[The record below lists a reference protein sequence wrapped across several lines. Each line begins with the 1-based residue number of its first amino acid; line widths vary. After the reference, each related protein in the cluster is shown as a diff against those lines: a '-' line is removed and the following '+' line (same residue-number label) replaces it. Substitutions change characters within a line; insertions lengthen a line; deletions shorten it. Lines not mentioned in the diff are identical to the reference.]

1 METVRTQ
8 IKYSLFYGLALGEIL
23 LGLCMI
29 GVGVIHT
36 AYINNFA
43 TDPQIAFYAIVIY
56 YIAIGA
62 TLWCGIWTI
71 VAGSLGVHAAS
82 MQPSLF
88 QISLHM
94 GFAIVSAISAPMLCW
109 VSVILLVLSIHSTFF
124 LAFFTTSVLISFA
137 AFAFSVISACN
148 SHSIITSISMSAT
161 SNDYFHD
168 ILDNYSDT
176 KSMISTITA

>member
-1 METVRTQ
+1 MEIVRTQ

-23 LGLCMI
+23 LGLVMI
-29 GVGVIHT
+29 GIGVIHT

-62 TLWCGIWTI
+62 TLWCGIW
-71 VAGSLGVHAAS
+71 
-82 MQPSLF
+82 
-88 QISLHM
+88 ISLHM
-94 GFAIVSAISAPMLCW
+94 GFAVVSAISAPMLCW
-109 VSVILLVLSIHSTFF
+109 VSVILLVLSIHSAFF

-148 SHSIITSISMSAT
+148 SHSIITSISISTT
-161 SNDYFHD
+161 SNEYSHD

-176 KSMISTITA
+176 KSMISSIAA